1 MEWVDLISTVGFPIA
16 LVIGFCWF
24 IAKYVE
30 KFTDNTKEREQSLIS
45 ANEKLSAAL
54 NNVADTISKTN
65 ELNKFFG
72 KFAKEKKP
80 KKQNQETVKY
90 RNGIGFKPQ
99 DAKRGSSFA
108 KWYNDKGFFTSK
120 QIYAVKQ
127 IVTKY
132 AGQVVEAKI
141 YSGEIRQI
149 SRGEWV
155 WW

>member
-1 MEWVDLISTVGFPIA
+1 MAIKFSSKHEI
-16 LVIGFCWF
+16 
-24 IAKYVE
+24 VE
-30 KFTDNTKEREQSLIS
+30 KLRKQIEAKDSTAIHTLMFIFDRQVKDEQS
-45 ANEKLSAAL
+45 
-54 NNVADTISKTN
+54 
-65 ELNKFFG
+65 
-72 KFAKEKKP
+72 
-80 KKQNQETVKY
+80 QETVKY
-90 RNGIGFKPQ
+90 RNGMGFKPQ

-120 QIYAVKQ
+120 QIFAVKQ

-155 WW
+155 W

>member
-1 MEWVDLISTVGFPIA
+1 MAIKFSSKHEI
-16 LVIGFCWF
+16 
-24 IAKYVE
+24 VE
-30 KFTDNTKEREQSLIS
+30 KLRKQIETKDSTAIHTLMFIFDRQVKDEQS
-45 ANEKLSAAL
+45 
-54 NNVADTISKTN
+54 
-65 ELNKFFG
+65 
-72 KFAKEKKP
+72 
-80 KKQNQETVKY
+80 QEIVKY
-90 RNGIGFKPQ
+90 RNGMGFRPQ

-141 YSGEIRQI
+141 CSGEIRQI